1 MFKPL
6 HKMSRYLTLLFL
18 VHLCLFKQAAAP
30 YKEPQIIQSNF
41 IFDDAPF
48 KSCHASTLV
57 ELADRKILAAW
68 FGGTHE
74 GNKDVAIWT
83 SVRNKDNTWSKPI
96 AIADG
101 KQPDS
106 LQYPC
111 WNPVLFKTKENLL
124 ILHYKVGPNPR
135 AWWGMMKTSKDN
147 GQSWSAAIRLPDG
160 FLGPIKNKPFQL
172 TNGEILYPSST
183 ESMDE
188 KTWNIHLEKG
198 SADGKIFKKIN
209 IDCGEFGVIQ
219 PSILQYK
226 NGSLQ
231 LLCRSRQNVIVSS
244 WSNDQGNT
252 WSKLSPLNLPNPN
265 SGTDAVSLKNG
276 IQVLVYNPLKTGK
289 DWWDGRSVLRLAMSK
304 NGSDWKDIYTLEQH
318 ENGEYSY
325 PSIIQSSDGNIHIS
339 YTSERKKIKYL
350 EIKL

>member
-1 MFKPL
+1 MVRCL
-6 HKMSRYLTLLFL
+6 LLLFL
-18 VHLCLFKQAAAP
+18 ISLGLLKPSVAQ
-30 YKEPQIIQSNF
+30 YKEPKIIQSNYL
-41 IFDDAPF
+41 FDEAPF

-57 ELADRKILAAW
+57 ALPNQKILAAW

-74 GNKDVAIWT
+74 GNKDVSIWT
-83 SVRNKDNTWSKPI
+83 SVKNSDNTWSKPI
-96 AIADG
+96 AIANG
-101 KQPDS
+101 KQNDT

-135 AWWGMMKTSKDN
+135 EWWGMMKTSTDN
-147 GQSWSAAIRLPDG
+147 GHSWSAAVRLPDG

-172 TNGEILYPSST
+172 KSGEILYPSST
-183 ESMDE
+183 ESIDE
-188 KTWNIHLEKG
+188 KTWKIHLEKG
-198 SADGKIFKKIN
+198 GPDGKIVKKIN

-226 NGSLQ
+226 NGNLQ

-252 WSKLSPLNLPNPN
+252 WSKLSPLQLPNPN
-265 SGTDAVSLKNG
+265 SGADAVSLKNG
-276 IQVLVYNPLKTGK
+276 MQVLVYNPLKTGK
-289 DWWDGRSVLRLAMSK
+289 DWWDGRSVLKLAISK
-304 NGSDWKDIYTLEQH
+304 NGIDWTDVYTLEQH

-325 PSIIQSSDGNIHIS
+325 PSIIQSADGNIHIS